1 MALGASARTLFS
13 LVAGVVALAAVA
25 LPAGAEPPGPDCN
38 GLAPTVFGSTAGEW
52 VLGTEGDDVIRAG
65 AGDDT
70 VMGLG
75 GDDVICAGPGND
87 TTRAGSGNDTVR
99 SGRGDDSSS
108 GEAGDDS
115 MRGQG
120 DTDYADGG
128 AGVDE
133 CFFEDH
139 VQCEADLDVTMTGP
153 ATATKGGT
161 AVSVYH
167 ANLVNHGPTPAVN
180 ARVEIPLP
188 SGATFIAAESDPR
201 CSEFTATEI
210 RCVYG
215 PMGLEIPN
223 EGDIGFT
230 FAGCSDPG
238 PVDVT
243 GKAEDPRTNDHV
255 PPNDT
260 STRTTTLSLDPVCNP
275 VAVNDSATVAHDS
288 GANTINVL
296 ANDDAKGQT
305 IAVASVTNGAHGTAA
320 VTNGGANV
328 AYTPAAFYCG
338 PDSFTYSLTPGG
350 STATVTVNVLCPTAV
365 DDSFDANSCVSSG
378 TPGPWLSPINGTFTS
393 FRLDVLPNDIN
404 PPGAG
409 PIKID
414 SITAPRVNG
423 SLQGSALIIENG
435 NAIRL
440 NTEGDDFGDV
450 YVLTYQLSP
459 GGSQAT
465 VSTRV
470 VCDEGSGS

>member
-13 LVAGVVALAAVA
+13 LAAGVVALAAVA

-38 GLAPTVFGSTAGEW
+38 GLAPTIFGSTAGEW
-52 VLGTEGDDVIRAG
+52 ILGTEGDDVIRAG

-108 GEAGDDS
+108 GESGDDS

-128 AGVDE
+128 VGVDE

-167 ANLVNHGPTPAVN
+167 ATLVNHGPTPAVN
-180 ARVEIPLP
+180 ARVEIPVP
-188 SGATFIAAESDPR
+188 TGATFIAGASDSR
-201 CSEFTATEI
+201 CSEFTVTEI

-230 FAGCSDPG
+230 FAGCSNPG
-238 PVDVT
+238 PVDIT

-275 VAVNDSATVAHDS
+275 EAVNDSATVGHDS
-288 GANTINVL
+288 GANTIDVL
-296 ANDDAKGQT
+296 ANDIDHGASL
-305 IAVASVTNGAHGTAA
+305 AVASTTNGAHGTAA

-328 AYTPAAFYCG
+328 AYTPAASYCG

-350 STATVTVNVLCPTAV
+350 STATVTVDVLCPTAV
-365 DDSFDANSCVSSG
+365 DDSFTAYPFGG
-378 TPGPWLSPINGTFTS
+378 TPQPPPPDTAPPTDADS

-404 PPGAG
+404 PPGSG
-409 PIKID
+409 PIKINAT
-414 SITAPRVNG
+414 SVTQPIKNG
-423 SLQGSALIIENG
+423 NPAGSATVIENG
-435 NAIRL
+435 GAIEF
-440 NTEGDDFGDV
+440 TPDGDECFTT
-450 YVLTYQLSP
+450 YTLTYKLVP
-459 GGSQAT
+459 GDSQAT
-465 VSTRV
+465 VTIFLD
-470 VCDEGSGS
+470 CGSE